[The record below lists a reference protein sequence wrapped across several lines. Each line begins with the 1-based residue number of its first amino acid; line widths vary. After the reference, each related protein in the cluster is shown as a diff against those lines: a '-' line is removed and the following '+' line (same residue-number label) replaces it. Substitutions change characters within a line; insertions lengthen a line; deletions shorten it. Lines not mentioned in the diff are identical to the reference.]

1 MVNYLAKFCN
11 SLSELASPLRS
22 LLKSGV
28 EWQWDANTDQV
39 FDKVKHSIANLPVL
53 CLFYPSLPVF
63 LSVDASPLGV
73 GAVLLQNGQP
83 LEFELRTLTD
93 TQQRYVQIEKEVLT
107 VLFGLQRFHQYVY
120 GQTVTVK
127 TDHKPLLGTVNKAIA
142 LCSPR
147 IQRMRLLLQTYAFQ
161 IVYKPGKELHIADAL
176 SRAPEVQQFVD
187 DSSQFSDENVNML
200 VFSTVLVPT
209 SHEKFIA
216 ATLQDP
222 TLQAVLT

>member
-22 LLKSGV
+22 ILKSGV
-28 EWQWDANTDQV
+28 EWQRDANTDQV
-39 FDKVKHSIANLPVL
+39 FDKVKNSIANLPVL
-53 CLFYPSLPVF
+53 RLFDQSLPVL
-63 LSVDASPLGV
+63 LSVDANMGV